1 MHFRDNALLR
11 KVVSL
16 PIDHAFDAS
25 KPSCK
30 YKINMIKRMQ
40 TAQLAPHVSCSL
52 AQIIVNNY
60 GKNMTRILLM
70 SMMRSQDFYIT

>member
-1 MHFRDNALLR
+1 MHALVR
-11 KVVSL
+11 NVVSL
-16 PIDHAFDAS
+16 AIDHAFDAS
-25 KPSCK
+25 KISCK
-30 YKINMIKRMQ
+30 YKINMIKRTQ

-60 GKNMTRILLM
+60 GKHTTRILLM